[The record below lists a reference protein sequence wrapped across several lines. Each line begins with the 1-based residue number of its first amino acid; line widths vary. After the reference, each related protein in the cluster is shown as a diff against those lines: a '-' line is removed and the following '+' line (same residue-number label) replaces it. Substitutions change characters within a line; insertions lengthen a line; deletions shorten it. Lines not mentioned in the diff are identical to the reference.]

1 MRVMSMNKTLE
12 DFHHQVEEQILIQ
25 AARDDPQAFGKLYQ
39 RYIHQVIRY
48 LYSRMGNIRDAED
61 VGSQAFMAAFEAFG
75 SFKREKYFSSWLFT
89 IARNKSVDH
98 YRKSRP
104 TEQLEETT
112 FLTSHEAPEK
122 LLERSDELNEIAR
135 LIRELPEE
143 EQELMRLR
151 FVAELSFPEMAA
163 LLHRRTE
170 AVKKSVYRILAKI
183 KAKMEVGNE

>member
-25 AARDDPQAFGKLYQ
+25 EARDDPQAFGKLYQ
-39 RYIHQVIRY
+39 RYIRQIVRY
-48 LYSRMGNIRDAED
+48 LYSRLGNTRDAED
-61 VGSQAFMAAFEAFG
+61 VAAQTFMAAFEAFG

-98 YRKSRP
+98 FRKSRP
-104 TEQLEETT
+104 TEQLDESTILSPLEV
-112 FLTSHEAPEK
+112 PEK

-135 LIRELPEE
+135 LIHELPDED
-143 EQELMRLR
+143 QELMRLR

-170 AVKKSVYRILAKI
+170 AVKKSVYRNLAKI
-183 KAKMEVGNE
+183 KAQMEVGNE

>member
-1 MRVMSMNKTLE
+1 MHVMSMNKTLE
-12 DFHHQVEEQILIQ
+12 DFHHQVEEQVLIQ

-39 RYIHQVIRY
+39 RYIHQIVRY
-48 LYSRMGNIRDAED
+48 LYSRLGNTRDAED
-61 VGSQAFMAAFEAFG
+61 VAAQTFMAAFEAFG

-104 TEQLEETT
+104 VVPLDESILI
-112 FLTSHEAPEK
+112 SSYDAPEK
-122 LLERSDELNEIAR
+122 FLERSDELNEIAR
-135 LIRELPEE
+135 LIRELPDD

-163 LLHRRTE
+163 LLHRRTG
-170 AVKKSVYRILAKI
+170 AVKKTVYRILARI
-183 KAKMEVGNE
+183 KAQMEVGNE